1 MAVHRRANAM
11 TNAGRASAESQYQ
24 VLARW
29 VCDLQAWVLSGILE
43 TSKRTGPG
51 FRGMWAAAPET

>member
-1 MAVHRRANAM
+1 M